1 MKKGKFIVF
10 EGIDGSG
17 KSTQAK
23 MLKEYLESKG
33 EKCYLTLEPTYNR
46 IGDFLHKILS
56 GTEKADPRVIAA
68 LFAADRLEHI
78 LNTSDGIISHLEKG
92 ETVIC
97 DRYYLSSFAY
107 QATEVPLEWVI
118 ELNSES
124 RKALKPDATIFVDT
138 APENSLKRIEA
149 GREGFE
155 IYENITRLTMVR
167 NNYLSLVKKFESEE
181 KIVTIDGNRDVDSV
195 FEDIKKC
202 LLYK

>member
-1 MKKGKFIVF
+1 MIKGKFIVF

-23 MLKEYLESKG
+23 ILKEYLESKG
-33 EKCYLTLEPTYNR
+33 EKCCLTLEPTYNR

-78 LNTSDGIISHLEKG
+78 LNASDGIISHLEKG

-124 RKALKPDATIFVDT
+124 RKALKPDVTIFVDT

-155 IYENITRLTMVR
+155 IYENLTRLTMVR
-167 NNYLSLVKKFESEE
+167 DNYLSLVKRFETEE
-181 KIVTIDGNRDVDSV
+181 KILTIDGNRDVDSV
-195 FEDIKKC
+195 FEDIKKA
-202 LLYK
+202 LDI